1 MKKYLDNLLSINF
14 LIFLLIIFY
23 TWLSPSIDYETAQLF
38 NSDDGRIFGIPIF
51 ASTAFVLTVVLAL
64 PISLFLIHKL
74 LNIGRILFLFHVI
87 GMLLVLIDLGNEPG
101 VGDFGLIANALNYLC
116 DGAIIF
122 LIYFG
127 PLKNKF
133 KYYLYKM

>member
-51 ASTAFVLTVVLAL
+51 ASTARKPGDIRLVSLHNVIAL
-64 PISLFLIHKL
+64 S
-74 LNIGRILFLFHVI
+74 
-87 GMLLVLIDLGNEPG
+87 
-101 VGDFGLIANALNYLC
+101 
-116 DGAIIF
+116 
-122 LIYFG
+122 
-127 PLKNKF
+127 
-133 KYYLYKM
+133 